1 MVSEIWVDPD
11 VQNQQVYED
20 LLVAVEA
27 SAGTLSLFI
36 AVCDNDELRNQT
48 ILRYENELQPAI
60 RPYRLTL
67 ARGEPSLRLAI
78 SQLVHS
84 DEYLSQ
90 GGEAVL
96 TVTGT
101 EQLSFLHLGKERSEQ
116 EIFFGY
122 LQWTREGLREFPYPI
137 ILWVTNQLL
146 ANLSKK
152 APDFWSWRKDVFRF
166 TSKQTSSVARSE
178 IPFIFSA
185 LEKFELLDQEKEDGE
200 LLPLEDLKTLI
211 QKIEEQ
217 RPEDPLLGTLYDQ
230 MGKIYGGRAERGESS
245 DYQSEIA
252 QAIEY
257 FHKAAN
263 LYKTFGDEADL
274 ASSLSDLASLYKS
287 QGQYEKAEPLYEQAL
302 EMGKRLLGEEHP
314 DVATSLNNLAGLYRN
329 QGRYE
334 QAEPMYK
341 RALAI
346 QEKVLSP
353 EHPNVATS
361 LNNLAELYRDLGRYE
376 QAEPLHKRALVI
388 WEKVLGPE
396 HPNVATSLNNLAGL
410 YDRQGRYEQ
419 AELMYQRALAIQEKV
434 LGPEHPD
441 VATSLNNLA
450 GLYRNQSRYEQ
461 AEPLYERALAIREKV
476 LGLEHPY
483 VAQSLSNLA
492 GLYRN
497 QGRYKRAEPLHK
509 RALAIQEKV
518 LGPEHP
524 DVATSINNL
533 AGLYFSQGRYEL
545 AEPLQKRAL
554 AIQEKVLGSEHPYV
568 ATSLDNLAIL
578 YEAQNKY
585 DKVEPLYIQALEILV
600 NRLGSNHPSTVIAR
614 QNHIAF
620 LAKVVQEHPVVL
632 EHLLSAGSLMTQQLL
647 RQMMKESRS
656 NSTIGST
663 LSKGTKPKGFKPR
676 Q

>member
-90 GGEAVL
+90 GGRAVL

-178 IPFIFSA
+178 IPFIFST
-185 LEKFELLDQEKEDGE
+185 LEKFELLDQGKEDGE

-217 RPEDPLLGTLYDQ
+217 RPKDPLLGTLYDQ
-230 MGKIYGGRAERGESS
+230 MGKIYAGRVDRGESS
-245 DYQSEIA
+245 DYQAETA

-263 LYKTFGDEADL
+263 LYKTFGDEVDL
-274 ASSLSDLASLYKS
+274 ASSLNNLALLYQS
-287 QGQYEKAEPLYEQAL
+287 QGQYEKAEPLLVQVL
-302 EMGKRLLGEEHP
+302 EMRERLLEEEHP
-314 DVATSLNNLAGLYRN
+314 DVAQSLNNLAGLYRY
-329 QGRYE
+329 QGCYE
-334 QAEPMYK
+334 QAELLLK
-341 RALAI
+341 RALSI
-346 QEKVLSP
+346 QEKVLGS
-353 EHPNVATS
+353 EH
-361 LNNLAELYRDLGRYE
+361 LD
-376 QAEPLHKRALVI
+376 I
-388 WEKVLGPE
+388 
-396 HPNVATSLNNLAGL
+396 ATSLNNLAGL
-410 YDRQGRYEQ
+410 YDSQGLYAQ
-419 AELMYQRALAIQEKV
+419 AEPLLERALVIREKA
-434 LGPEHPD
+434 LGSEHPD
-441 VATSLNNLA
+441 VAASLNNLA
-450 GLYRNQSRYEQ
+450 E
-461 AEPLYERALAIREKV
+461 
-476 LGLEHPY
+476 
-483 VAQSLSNLA
+483 
-492 GLYRN
+492 LYRN
-497 QGRYKRAEPLHK
+497 QGRYEQAKPLSQRALSIREKVLGSEHPDVAQSLSTLAELYRNLHLYEEAERLYK
-509 RALAIQEKV
+509 RALAIV
-518 LGPEHP
+518 
-524 DVATSINNL
+524 
-533 AGLYFSQGRYEL
+533 
-545 AEPLQKRAL
+545 
-554 AIQEKVLGSEHPYV
+554 EKVLGSEHPYV
-568 ATSLDNLAIL
+568 AASLNNLAEL
-578 YEAQNKY
+578 YREQGRYEQA
-585 DKVEPLYIQALEILV
+585 EPLYKRALAIGKKVLGPKHPNVAISLNNLAELYREQGRYEQAEPLYKRALTIVEKV
-600 NRLGSNHPSTVIAR
+600 LGSEHPNTTAVR
-614 QNHIAF
+614 QNY
-620 LAKVVQEHPVVL
+620 KT
-632 EHLLSAGSLMTQQLL
+632 LLSKLPKSL
-647 RQMMKESRS
+647 
-656 NSTIGST
+656 
-663 LSKGTKPKGFKPR
+663 KPEGFKSG

>member
-78 SQLVHS
+78 SQLVRS

-90 GGEAVL
+90 GGRAVL

-178 IPFIFSA
+178 IPFIFST

-200 LLPLEDLKTLI
+200 FLPLEDLKTLI

-217 RPEDPLLGTLYDQ
+217 RPKDPLLGNLYDQ
-230 MGKIYGGRAERGESS
+230 MGKIYAGRVERGESS
-245 DYQSEIA
+245 VYQAEIA

-263 LYKTFGDEADL
+263 SYKACGDEVDL
-274 ASSLSDLASLYKS
+274 ASIFNSLAGLYRDQGKYDQAEPLLVQALEINKRLFGEEHPEVGNSLNNLALLYKSQGKYEKAELLYVQALELFKRLVGGENSNVAQILSNLAILYGSQGKYEKVESLLLQALELFKRLFGEEHPEVANSLNSLAGLYHSQSKYEQAEPLFLQALEMRKRLLGKDHRDVVNSLNNLASLYKS
-287 QGQYEKAEPLYEQAL
+287 QG
-302 EMGKRLLGEEHP
+302 
-314 DVATSLNNLAGLYRN
+314 
-329 QGRYE
+329 
-334 QAEPMYK
+334 
-341 RALAI
+341 
-346 QEKVLSP
+346 
-353 EHPNVATS
+353 
-361 LNNLAELYRDLGRYE
+361 RYE
-376 QAEPLHKRALVI
+376 QAEPLFLQALEMSKRLSG
-388 WEKVLGPE
+388 E
-396 HPNVATSLNNLAGL
+396 
-410 YDRQGRYEQ
+410 
-419 AELMYQRALAIQEKV
+419 
-434 LGPEHPD
+434 EHPD
-441 VATSLNNLA
+441 TVA
-450 GLYRNQSRYEQ
+450 
-461 AEPLYERALAIREKV
+461 V
-476 LGLEHPY
+476 L
-483 VAQSLSNLA
+483 QN
-492 GLYRN
+492 
-497 QGRYKRAEPLHK
+497 YK
-509 RALAIQEKV
+509 
-518 LGPEHP
+518 
-524 DVATSINNL
+524 T
-533 AGLYFSQGRYEL
+533 
-545 AEPLQKRAL
+545 
-554 AIQEKVLGSEHPYV
+554 
-568 ATSLDNLAIL
+568 
-578 YEAQNKY
+578 
-585 DKVEPLYIQALEILV
+585 
-600 NRLGSNHPSTVIAR
+600 
-614 QNHIAF
+614 
-620 LAKVVQEHPVVL
+620 
-632 EHLLSAGSLMTQQLL
+632 LLSKLPKSL
-647 RQMMKESRS
+647 KSE
-656 NSTIGST
+656 
-663 LSKGTKPKGFKPR
+663 GFKSG